1 MFNRRSLMR
10 KKQDQQGL
18 TLIET
23 MMVLAVIGILATIAI
38 PPAYQL
44 YEDSQARAQAT
55 EALNLLESVKSPI
68 AAFYLE
74 KGRWPTQPEFDD
86 LITDRSGKYVA
97 SLTPIT
103 LPSGFQVTA
112 TFRNSGVSPGLLNS
126 GSGRTLVLAT
136 ADGVKWICNDNTDAA
151 VGVPGLSPGTLLP
164 EHRPTSCK

>member
-1 MFNRRSLMR
+1 MR
-10 KKQDQQGL
+10 NKQDQQGL

-68 AAFYLE
+68 AEFYSD
-74 KGRWPTQPEFDD
+74 KGRWPTQLEFDD

-97 SLTPIT
+97 NLTPIT
-103 LPSGFQVTA
+103 LASGFQVTA

-136 ADGVKWICNDNTDAA
+136 ADGVKWICNDSTDPSSR
-151 VGVPGLSPGTLLP
+151 GSGLESGDTAPATSPSVLQVT
-164 EHRPTSCK
+164 